1 MAVGIGWNFPPTN
14 GGREDGYN
22 DSGIAHFTGTPLS
35 SLARETIQNSLDA
48 KLSDAD
54 PVAVVFELK
63 KIQPAD
69 IGGDEL
75 ASAISASGWEAQAL
89 GDSGASQALVR
100 AQSILSQREIVCL
113 HISDRNTIGLIEKN
127 WHALTKM
134 QGLSQKE
141 GVKGAGGSHGIG
153 KYAPFAVSSL
163 RTVFYWTCYEQNGE
177 VFEKFQGKSVLM
189 SHDQDGFRTQGTGF
203 YGVRE
208 GCSALT
214 EEIPDFIRLHDRQS
228 KPIRGTS
235 LLITGFSEERNW
247 RRRIASSI
255 IENYFYAIDK
265 ENLKVMVEPD
275 QSAAGTEE
283 FEITNDTLAHWFDAL
298 ESPSGEDSM
307 DEDGSALQR
316 ARAYWEATD
325 GSIEPIERQDT
336 DLGHCQLWIRVGD
349 GLPSRVALVRRTGM
363 LVTDQQNGLMRFP
376 LHQGFAAVC
385 VFEDPTGN
393 ELLRQMENPQHNKFE
408 PDRLPE
414 EERDKGHRALKR
426 ITSWVREE
434 IRKQAGPQESGTVT
448 VLSELA
454 ALLPDL
460 QPDEP
465 FDAASHDSEGDRERG
480 FGDRVTLKLKPI
492 RRTAPALPKA
502 EEDDGE
508 GHGDDTGDSGGGGV
522 NEGGGTGDN
531 GGPGEGEGEGGS
543 GGQGGGAV
551 RKALPISGVRVL
563 PVQGSS
569 HRYRISFRSH
579 RSGTARIEIEEAGD
593 SATNPLEDVH
603 AADGSTFQGI
613 TLVAGERA
621 SVEIIADNPIRE
633 RALRVVAVDENP

>member
-1 MAVGIGWNFPPTN
+1 MTMNIGWNFPSTN

-48 KLSDAD
+48 KLSESK
-54 PVAVVFELK
+54 PVELVFELK
-63 KIQPAD
+63 KIKPAD

-75 ASAISASGWEAQAL
+75 VHAVVASRWQAEHL
-89 GDSGASQALVR
+89 GDSGASQALAR
-100 AQSILSQREIVCL
+100 AQALLGQKEVICL
-113 HISDRNTIGLIEKN
+113 HVSDRNTIGLRERN
-127 WHALTKM
+127 WHALIKM

-141 GVKGAGGSHGIG
+141 GVEGAGGSHGIG

-163 RTVFYWTCYEQNGE
+163 RTVFYWTCYEQDGE
-177 VFEKFQGKSVLM
+177 IFEKFQGKAVLM
-189 SHDQDGFRTQGTGF
+189 SHDQDDFRTQGTGF
-203 YGVRE
+203 YGIKE
-208 GCSALT
+208 DCQALT
-214 EEIPDFIRLHDRQS
+214 TPIPDFIRLHDHLGS
-228 KPIRGTS
+228 PVRGTS

-247 RRRIASSI
+247 RRRIASSV

-275 QSAAGTEE
+275 QDAAKAEE
-283 FEITNDTLAHWFDAL
+283 FEITSDTLAHWFNAL
-298 ESPSGEDSM
+298 ESNLGDNSM

-316 ARAYWEATD
+316 ARSYWEVTD
-325 GSIEPIERQDT
+325 GSVEPIERQDT
-336 DLGHCQLWIRVGD
+336 DLGHCKLWIRVGD

-385 VFEDPTGN
+385 VFEDPAGN

-414 EERDKGHRALKR
+414 EERDKGHRALRR
-426 ITSWVREE
+426 ITNWIREE
-434 IRKQAGPQESGTVT
+434 IRKQAGPQESSTT
-448 VLSELA
+448 AVLSELA

-465 FDAASHDSEGDRERG
+465 FDADSPSSEGDRERG
-480 FGDRVTLKLKPI
+480 FGDRITLKLKPI
-492 RRTAPALPKA
+492 RRTAPALPQT

-508 GHGDDTGDSGGGGV
+508 GYGDDTGSSGGGGV
-522 NEGGGTGDN
+522 NEGTGTGDN

-551 RKALPISGVRVL
+551 RKVLPISGVRVL

-569 HRYRISFRSH
+569 NHYWISFRSH
-579 RSGTARIEIEEAGD
+579 RSGTARLELEEAGD
-593 SATNPLEDVH
+593 SATNPLEDVR
-603 AADGSTFQGI
+603 AASGSTLQGI
-613 TLVAGERA
+613 TLVAGERT
-621 SVEIIADNPIRE
+621 SLEIIADNPIRE
-633 RALRVVAVDENP
+633 RALRVAAVDENP